1 MAQRGIPFGQRPG
14 AAREAPRRPR
24 VLSVREAVDLANRA
38 LEHGVSLIWVEGEV
52 SNLVLARSGH
62 AYFTLKDQN
71 AALPCAMWA
80 TSLRRLR
87 FRLDEGQRLRVL
99 GRMGRSEERRVRE
112 EWQV

>member
-1 MAQRGIPFGQRPG
+1 MGIGEVVLPRRGIPFGQRPG

-24 VLSVREAVDLANRA
+24 VLSVREAVELANRA

-62 AYFTLKDQN
+62 AYFTLKDRN

-87 FRLDEGQRLRVL
+87 CARAAFLRLSSSCSSFALRPP
-99 GRMGRSEERRVRE
+99 G
-112 EWQV
+112 